1 MGSTVFLDLMG
12 GVALLLWG
20 LHMVHSGVVRA
31 FGAELRRM
39 LGVAL
44 RNRFRAFIVGALV
57 TAFLQSSTATG
68 LMTASFVTGGTVDLV
83 PALSVMLGANVGTTL
98 VVQALSFN
106 IAVVAPILLCV
117 GVVAFKRSNRTRTR
131 DLGRVF
137 IGLGLMLLALHILLG
152 TMGSAENSPAARAF
166 LNAITGQPVL
176 CLVVAAALTWVAHSS
191 VAVVLLVMSLATAHF
206 VSPVAALALVLGAN
220 LGSAINPLIEA
231 SQPGNPASR
240 RLPIGNLITRV
251 TGCLLVLPFLN
262 VITELLLQLEPNPAR
277 LAADFHTAFNVVLAL
292 AFILP
297 LPGLAALL
305 TRWLPDQPKPADPAT
320 PLYLD
325 SSGTGT
331 PSVGLVC
338 AAREVL
344 RMGDLIETML
354 RQTMTALL
362 SSDRKLVAEISRM
375 DDAVDSLNEA
385 VKLYVTRITRDSL
398 DDRDGHRAMEIVSF
412 SINLEHVGDIIDKNL
427 MDLAAKKIRRGITFS
442 KDGEAELVA
451 FHHQVVDSLKLAVG
465 IFMSGDIN
473 VARQLVAAKAQLRS
487 TEFAAAERYLT
498 RLRDCTPE
506 TIESIS
512 LDLDILRDLK
522 RIHSH
527 LCSAAYPVLER
538 AGALQPSRLR
548 DLASSAPQAAPKRA
562 LRKSRAKHAEPA
574 QNAVAADDPSTVD
587 TG

>member
-1 MGSTVFLDLMG
+1 VGSTVILDLMG

-31 FGAELRRM
+31 FGTELRRL

-44 RNRFRAFIVGALV
+44 RNRVRAFFAGALV
-57 TAFLQSSTATG
+57 TALLQSSTATG
-68 LMTASFVTGGTVDLV
+68 LMAASFVTGGAVDLV
-83 PALSVMLGANVGTTL
+83 PALAVMLGANVGTTL

-106 IAVVAPILLCV
+106 ISIVTPVLLCL
-117 GVVAFKRSNRTRTR
+117 GVVAFKRSGRTRTR
-131 DLGRVF
+131 DLGRVA
-137 IGLGLMLLALHILLG
+137 IGAALMLLALHLLLG
-152 TMGSAENSPAARAF
+152 TLGAVESAPAARA
-166 LNAITGQPVL
+166 LLAAITGQPVL
-176 CLVVAAALTWVAHSS
+176 CLLVAAVLTWAAHSS
-191 VAVVLLVMSLATAHF
+191 VAVVLLVMSLAAAHF
-206 VSPVAALALVLGAN
+206 VTPVAALALVLGAN

-240 RLPIGNLITRV
+240 RLPIGNLLTRA
-251 TGCLLVLPFLN
+251 TGCLAVLPFLPF
-262 VITELLLQLEPNPAR
+262 VTDLLLRFESNPAR
-277 LAADFHTAFNVVLAL
+277 LAADFHTAFNIVLAL
-292 AFILP
+292 AFLAP
-297 LPGLAALL
+297 LPGLATLL
-305 TRWLPDQPKPADPAT
+305 TRWLPAQTKPADPAT
-320 PLYLD
+320 PVYLD
-325 SSGTGT
+325 ITAAGT

-344 RMGDLIETML
+344 RMGDLVETML
-354 RQTMTALL
+354 RQTMTAFLL
-362 SSDRKLVAEISRM
+362 GDRKLVAEISQM

-427 MDLAAKKIRRGITFS
+427 MDLARKKIQRGITFS

-451 FHHQVVDSLKLAVG
+451 FHQHVVDNLRLAVG

-473 VARQLVAAKAQLRS
+473 VARQLIAAKTELRA
-487 TEFAAAERYLT
+487 TEFAAAERYLM
-498 RLRDCTPE
+498 RLREGSPE

-538 AGALQPSRLR
+538 AGALQPRRLR
-548 DLASSAPQAAPKRA
+548 DIAFNAAPTAAKSVF
-562 LRKSRAKHAEPA
+562 RKPQTKPFERPG
-574 QNAVAADDPSTVD
+574 T
-587 TG
+587 